1 MSLTAVY
8 CYCKDLALFLQI
20 RKAWPLYHLN
30 YIASQHSVVEMFKCA
45 SFGARVQK
53 AEENIRNIK
62 LLKIQAMFILLEVF
76 MLKYTYLEVVV

>member
-1 MSLTAVY
+1 
-8 CYCKDLALFLQI
+8 
-20 RKAWPLYHLN
+20 
-30 YIASQHSVVEMFKCA
+30 MFKCA